1 MQRNAILRIL
11 GIFLM
16 IFSVTM
22 VPPIGVSLYY
32 NDGTSLPFAL
42 AAGAVLISGMTLWF
56 PTRNARKDMRL
67 RDGFLIVALFWVSLA
82 LAGAVPLMLAAH
94 PHLSF
99 AKAAFE
105 AMSGL
110 TTTGATVIVGLDS
123 LPMSILYYRQQL
135 NWLGGMGIVVLAVA
149 VLPMLGIGG
158 MQLYRAE
165 TPGPMKD
172 NKLTPRIT
180 ETAKALW
187 YIYLG
192 LTVACAIAYWGAGM
206 TVFDAIGHS
215 FSTAATGGFST
226 HDQSIGYFNS
236 PVIETIAVVF
246 MVLGAINFSLHFIA
260 WRSASIRSYM
270 ADEEAKI
277 FFYAVFAVSTV
288 ISIWLFVTSTVTDP
302 AQAVRQAV
310 FQTVTMITTTGYLT
324 ADFSSWPGMLPGLL
338 MLITFV
344 GGCAGSTAGGIKVI
358 RFVLLF
364 KQGQREILRLI
375 HPQAQSPVK
384 FGRRPVEDR
393 VIEAVWGFFSMYM
406 ALFVI
411 MSLLLAG
418 SGMDIVT
425 AFSAVA
431 ACMNN
436 AGPAL
441 GQVSSNFSSVGDFAL
456 WILTFAMLLGRLEV
470 FTILVLLTPAFWR
483 N

>member
-22 VPPIGVSLYY
+22 VPPIGVSLYF

-42 AAGAVLISGMTLWF
+42 AAGAVLMTGMTLWW

-105 AMSGL
+105 SMSGM
-110 TTTGATVIVGLDS
+110 TTTGATVIVGLDD
-123 LPMSILYYRQQL
+123 LPKSILYYRQQL

-172 NKLTPRIT
+172 SKLTPRIT

-187 YIYLG
+187 YVYLS
-192 LTVACAIAYWGAGM
+192 LTVACAIAYWAAGM
-206 TVFDAIGHS
+206 TLFDAIGHS
-215 FSTAATGGFST
+215 FSTLATGGFST
-226 HDQSIGYFNS
+226 HDQSIGYFNNAA
-236 PVIETIAVVF
+236 IEAIAIFF
-246 MVLGAINFSLHFIA
+246 MVLGGINFSLHFIA
-260 WRSASIRSYM
+260 WRRASLRGYL
-270 ADEEAKI
+270 ADEEARI
-277 FFYAVFAVSTV
+277 YFYILFGASALIAT
-288 ISIWLFVTSTVTDP
+288 WLFVTSTVDNP
-302 AQAVRQAV
+302 LFAIRQAA
-310 FQTVTMITTTGYLT
+310 FATVTMMTSTGFVT
-324 ADFSSWPGMLPGLL
+324 ADFSQWPGMLPGLL

-344 GGCAGSTAGGIKVI
+344 GGCAGSSAGGIKVI
-358 RFVLLF
+358 RFLLLF
-364 KQGQREILRLI
+364 KQGKRETLRLI
-375 HPQAQSPVK
+375 HPQAQLTVK
-384 FGRRPVEDR
+384 FGGRPVEDR
-393 VIEAVWGFFSMYM
+393 VIDAVWGFFSMYM

-418 SGMDIVT
+418 SGMDLVT

-431 ACMNN
+431 TCMNN

-441 GQVSSNFSSVGDFAL
+441 GQVSSNFSTVGDFDL